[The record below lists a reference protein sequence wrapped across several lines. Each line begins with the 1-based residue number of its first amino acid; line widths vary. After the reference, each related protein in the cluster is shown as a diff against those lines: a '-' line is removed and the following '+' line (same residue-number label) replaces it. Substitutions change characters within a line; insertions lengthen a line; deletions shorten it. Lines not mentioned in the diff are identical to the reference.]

1 VKNCGAAVIS
11 LASSSRDEIIGGY
24 ENTHCLSLPVEASEG
39 CEENHLPRHC
49 DDPSHPGAHG
59 FSPASN
65 HAAAYARDLAKQN
78 KAELVLVHVILPAG
92 SPDLIYGSIL
102 WDQETMTNAARSAL
116 QKWQTEAGLG
126 RVQKIKRQVRVGV
139 PYMEIVEAA
148 RETKSDLIVIP
159 THGHTGL
166 KHYLLGGTAERVVR
180 HAGCP
185 VLVVRAG

>member
-1 VKNCGAAVIS
+1 MKKHTDSASPSKPAKGVKKATS
-11 LASSSRDEIIGGY
+11 
-24 ENTHCLSLPVEASEG
+24 
-39 CEENHLPRHC
+39 
-49 DDPSHPGAHG
+49 PGTATIRRILVPTD

-65 HAAAYARDLAKQN
+65 NAVAYARDLAKQS

-102 WDQETMTNAARSAL
+102 WDQEKMTDAARSAL

-126 RVQKIKRQVRVGV
+126 RVKKIKRQIRVGV
-139 PYMEIVEAA
+139 PYIEIVEAA